1 MSHTK
6 NSTNS
11 NESDSNDSESDSY
24 DGIENVLSQNVKKVY
39 QPQCSDSPNN
49 LFKFRYM
56 GMFESMPIVPLGN
69 FSFDEDTKNCTISSE
84 FIDKN
89 NLYTNDI
96 VNMIK
101 LTVINKDK
109 ITEVYLGI
117 NFETIDFKTETDI
130 DIETKEFKGNLV
142 IYYKNQQDEIVYL
155 KKNLNYPGNNKIIPH
170 ILQELNNEKLHD
182 VL

>member
-1 MSHTK
+1 MSQIK
-6 NSTNS
+6 NSTES
-11 NESDSNDSESDSY
+11 NASDSDSY
-24 DGIENVLSQNVKKVY
+24 DGIENVLSENVKKVY
-39 QPQCSDSPNN
+39 QLQCSDSPNN

-56 GMFESMPIVPLGN
+56 GMFESMPTVALGN
-69 FSFDEDTKNCTISSE
+69 FSFDDDTKNCTISSE
-84 FIDKN
+84 FVDKN
-89 NLYTNDI
+89 ELDANNT

-109 ITEVYLGI
+109 ITEVYLGTD
-117 NFETIDFKTETDI
+117 FETTDFKTETDI
-130 DIETKEFKGNLV
+130 ENKEFRGNLV
-142 IYYKNQQDEIVYL
+142 IYYKNQQNEKIYL